1 MTPTE
6 FIFEFGNGRKEKTS
20 ASVRFKPRGA
30 HARGICTCGNLPWVR
45 SYSDDLEDRRHFKAS
60 AIILQLEG
68 FENISRGVL
77 ISYLVEKMESC
88 IAITSRRRTPG
99 RWNEFTMEDNNYC
112 AGESDDQERSHTTS
126 EGFHCQSHSASFEW
140 GIPFLVV
147 GFASR
152 PIRNVWSN
160 L

>member
-1 MTPTE
+1 
-6 FIFEFGNGRKEKTS
+6 
-20 ASVRFKPRGA
+20 
-30 HARGICTCGNLPWVR
+30 
-45 SYSDDLEDRRHFKAS
+45 
-60 AIILQLEG
+60 
-68 FENISRGVL
+68 
-77 ISYLVEKMESC
+77 
-88 IAITSRRRTPG
+88 
-99 RWNEFTMEDNNYC
+99 MEDNNYC

-160 L
+160 LVNRNKYCFDSQCRTKQLAKPTG